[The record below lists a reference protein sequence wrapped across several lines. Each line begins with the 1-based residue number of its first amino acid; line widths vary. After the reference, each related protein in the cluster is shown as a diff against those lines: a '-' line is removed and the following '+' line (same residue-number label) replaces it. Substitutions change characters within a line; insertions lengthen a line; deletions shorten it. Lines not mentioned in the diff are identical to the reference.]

1 MAENH
6 IHAELKS
13 KYDEAL
19 SKYNCNISDAEVAE
33 AVKKIITEATLAKE
47 KAMKEL
53 EEINNATKE

>member
-33 AVKKIITEATLAKE
+33 AVKKIIAEKVPQNDTEAIQKT
-47 KAMKEL
+47 
-53 EEINNATKE
+53 

>member
-33 AVKKIITEATLAKE
+33 AVKKIIAEKVPQNDTEDVKRG
-47 KAMKEL
+47 
-53 EEINNATKE
+53 

>member
-33 AVKKIITEATLAKE
+33 AVKKIIAEKVPQNDTEACRRLSRGSAV
-47 KAMKEL
+47 
-53 EEINNATKE
+53 